1 MKQQSI
7 GILGVA
13 AYLPPQIRTNDYWSD
28 SVTRG
33 WKEKALRRFDRMRA
47 ALEQDGSEI
56 ARDTLRAV
64 EEVINDPFQGSVE
77 RRVIADDMK
86 ASDME
91 TIAARDVISRVG
103 IRLDEIDAVLSHQ
116 ICPDYINV
124 PSAAVVHGNLGLRE
138 RCQTVMVDAA
148 CNSFMHQ
155 LMVAEG
161 LIAAGRARYVLLT
174 QSSAL
179 TRFPESGEV
188 IDCWNGDAASAVIVG
203 PVSEGRGIL
212 SYTPHTNG
220 KMWGTLVCGVPGRRW
235 QDDRSIIYSED
246 PKSNLEW
253 VLNFAHYARGAV
265 HEALDE
271 AKLTTK
277 DVSFYASHQGF
288 SWLHGVTQRAVG
300 LEHAASIDHFKYT
313 AAISSAN
320 VPFQLAMAE
329 KEGLLRP
336 GDIVAAFQGGTGM
349 TWSGLTLR
357 WGR

>member
-1 MKQQSI
+1 MKQQSV

-13 AYLPPQIRTNDYWSD
+13 AYLPPNVRTNEYWSER
-28 SVTRG
+28 VTRG

-64 EEVINDPFQGSVE
+64 VALIEDPFQGAVE

-91 TIAARDVISRVG
+91 TIAAREVIA
-103 IRLDEIDAVLSHQ
+103 RLNIGLGEIDAVLSHQ

-155 LMVAEG
+155 LVIAEG
-161 LIAAGRARYVLLT
+161 LIAAGRARHVLLT

-203 PVSEGRGIL
+203 PVSEGRGLL

-235 QDDRSIIYSED
+235 QDDRSVIYSED
-246 PKSNLEW
+246 PKSNLDW
-253 VLNFAHYARGAV
+253 VVNFAHRAREAV
-265 HEALDE
+265 EEALTE
-271 AKLTTK
+271 AKLSRK
-277 DVSFYASHQGF
+277 DVDFYASHQGF
-288 SWLHGVTQRAVG
+288 RWLHAVTQRAAG
-300 LEHAASIDHFKYT
+300 LEHAASIDHFQYT

-320 VPFQLAMAE
+320 LPFQFAMAE
-329 KEGLLRP
+329 KEGRLRP
-336 GDIVAAFQGGTGM
+336 GDIVAGFQGGTGM

-357 WGR
+357 WGN